1 MLGNSQENST
11 TNNLRALARQ
21 FGCNDI
27 DQAERNLQSIL
38 NLGLPDDLIVNLFQ
52 QLTKL
57 LSQSTDADRVLG
69 NLERFAHASLSPQSL
84 LALFEREPDSLASLV
99 QLFATSQYMAD
110 QLIKDPGAFDLLR
123 MTDGQPVQA
132 SLLADEILAEVNAS
146 TEIRQVM
153 RAIRGFRH
161 RENLRI
167 AYGDFIGG
175 LPIEI
180 ITEQLSSLAD
190 AILQA
195 AVAAARREMT
205 TKREAPKRAD
215 GQPARFAVIALGKL
229 GGAELNYSSDIDL
242 LMVCDE
248 AVEPS
253 AWRGMAVTDYFERLA
268 QWVIRFL
275 SEATS
280 AGVAYRVD
288 MRLRPGGTQAPLVIT
303 ATEAVRYYDS
313 SGRTWERQAFVK
325 ARAVAGD
332 LDLGRECLAQLQ
344 PWIYR
349 RYLNRA
355 DITGIAALKRRIE
368 KQAAVA
374 SQDSSGSVPTNVK
387 LGPGGIRDIEFVIQ
401 FLQLLNGGDLPALRE
416 PNTLRAIQSL
426 VQEKCLTMT
435 ERELLSTNYRFARR
449 LEHYLQI
456 MFDLKAHTLPTDPNE
471 RQRLAMR
478 MGYRDR
484 PDSPAREQLHRE
496 WTEKSTLNRQ
506 IFNHLLHD
514 AFEDQDASSA
524 EADLLLDPEPDEST
538 IVSVLAPFGFQDP
551 KQAYRHLLELSRE
564 SIAFLSTR
572 RCRHFLAAI
581 ATRLLTAIG
590 QTPNPDSTLV
600 NLAHV
605 SDSLGGKAV
614 LWELF
619 SANTPSMELCIRL
632 CAGSP
637 YLVSILTSNPG
648 MIDEL
653 MDSLM
658 LDCLPSYDELDDNL
672 TELCRRAEDNSPI
685 LHSFKNSMHLRVG
698 VRDILGKEAISATHA
713 TLSDIAEVCLKQVI
727 ETEYHRL
734 VQRIGVPICSGNA
747 EENPRAGSAAE
758 LVVLAVGKLGGR
770 EPNYHSDL
778 EVIFLFDGEGSTRSL
793 LPTRKF
799 EPTTNRHFF
808 NQLSQRI
815 IHAVTRTGMSGR
827 LYNLEVGLRPLGKS
841 GELAITIDDLR
852 AYFHDGAGKASE
864 RQALCQARAIWGGPL
879 ARETAIECVY
889 QVIKDTPHATRWAE
903 EIFEDRLRLETDAS
917 RDNLKR
923 GVGGTMDIE
932 YVVQMLQLYAAQE
945 HPNVLVPGTLDA
957 IHQLATSGKLE
968 SATAAQLQENYKFLR
983 SIESGIRLMNTSA
996 RHDLPTAA
1004 SELKCLA
1011 VLINYHDSTPL
1022 DRRCRE
1028 VRKQNREI
1036 FDRIFSEN
1044 LPAEEDSGG
1053 S

>member
-1 MLGNSQENST
+1 MLENSKENAT
-11 TNNLRALARQ
+11 TNDLRGLARS
-21 FGCNDI
+21 FGCSDV

-38 NLGLPDDLIVNLFQ
+38 TLGLPDDLIVNLFQ
-52 QLTKL
+52 QLAKL
-57 LSQSTDADRVLG
+57 LAQSTDADRVLG
-69 NLERFAHASLSPQSL
+69 NLERFAHASLSPQAL
-84 LALFEREPDSLASLV
+84 LALFEREPESLATLV

-110 QLIKDPGAFDLLR
+110 QLIKDPVAFDLLR

-132 SLLADEILAEVNAS
+132 SLLADEISAEVNAA
-146 TEIRQVM
+146 TEVRQVM

-175 LPIEI
+175 LPVEI

-195 AVAAARREMT
+195 AVAAARREMEA
-205 TKREAPKRAD
+205 KRAAPKRSD
-215 GQPARFAVIALGKL
+215 GRPARFAVIALGKL
-229 GGAELNYSSDIDL
+229 GGAELNYSSDVDL

-253 AWRGMAVTDYFERLA
+253 AWRGMSIADYWERLA

-275 SEATS
+275 SEATTS
-280 AGVAYRVD
+280 GVAYRVD

-303 ATEAVRYYDS
+303 ASEAVRYYDS

-344 PWIYR
+344 PWVYR

-368 KQAAVA
+368 KQASAPGQEKA
-374 SQDSSGSVPTNVK
+374 SSVSDNVK
-387 LGPGGIRDIEFVIQ
+387 LFPGGIRDIEFVIQ

-416 PNTLRAIQSL
+416 SNTLRAIQSL
-426 VQEKCLTMT
+426 EQEKCLTMT
-435 ERELLSTNYRFARR
+435 ERESLSTNYRFARR

-456 MFDLKAHTLPTDPNE
+456 MFDLKAHTLPTQAGE
-471 RQRLAMR
+471 LQLLAMR

-484 PDSPAREQLHRE
+484 ADLTAGEQLLNE
-496 WTEKSTLNRQ
+496 WTEKATLNRQ
-506 IFNHLLHD
+506 IFNHLLRD
-514 AFEDQDASSA
+514 AIEDQDASSA
-524 EADLLLDPEPDEST
+524 EADLLLDPEPDEAT

-572 RCRHFLAAI
+572 RCRHFLSAI

-632 CAGSP
+632 CACSP

-658 LDCLPSYDELDDNL
+658 LDCLPSYDELDDDL

-698 VRDILGKEAISATHA
+698 VRDILGKEQISATHA
-713 TLSDIAEVCLKQVI
+713 TLSDIAEVCLKQVV

-734 VQRIGVPICSGNA
+734 VQRIGVPICGGNA
-747 EENPRAGSAAE
+747 DENPRAGSAAE

-778 EVIFLFDGEGSTRSL
+778 EVLFLFDGEGSTRSL
-793 LPTRKF
+793 IPTRRF

-815 IHAVTRTGMSGR
+815 IHAVTRTGVTGR
-827 LYNLEVGLRPLGKS
+827 LYNLDVGLRPLGNS
-841 GELAITIDDLR
+841 GELAITINDLR
-852 AYFHDGAGKASE
+852 TYFEAGAGKASE
-864 RQALCQARAIWGGPL
+864 RQALCQARTIWGGPL
-879 ARETAIECVY
+879 ARETAIECVH
-889 QVIKDTPHATRWAE
+889 QVIKDTPHESRWAE
-903 EIFEDRLRLETDAS
+903 EIFEERLKLETSAS

-932 YVVQMLQLYAAQE
+932 YVVQMLQLYSAAE

-957 IHQLATSGKLE
+957 IHQLGLSGKLDQ
-968 SATAAQLQENYKFLR
+968 STVAQLQDNYRFLR

-1004 SELKCLA
+1004 SELKRLG
-1011 VLINYHDSTPL
+1011 VLINYREKTPL
-1022 DRRCRE
+1022 DRRCQE
-1028 VRKQNREI
+1028 VRRQNREI
-1036 FDRIFSEN
+1036 FDRIFSEY
-1044 LPAEEDSGG
+1044 LPAEET
-1053 S
+1053 

>member
-1 MLGNSQENST
+1 MLGNSDGNST
-11 TNNLRALARQ
+11 TNDLRALARG
-21 FGCNDI
+21 FGCTDV

-38 NLGLPDDLIVNLFQ
+38 SLGLPDDLVVNLFQ
-52 QLTKL
+52 QLSKL
-57 LSQSTDADRVLG
+57 LPEATDADRVLG
-69 NLERFAHASLSPQSL
+69 NLERFTHASLSPQAL
-84 LALFEREPDSLASLV
+84 LALFEREPASLSTLV

-110 QLIKDPGAFDLLR
+110 QLIKDPVAFDLLR
-123 MTDGQPVQA
+123 MTDGQPVRA
-132 SLLADEILAEVNAS
+132 SMLADEILAEVNAA
-146 TEIRQVM
+146 TEVRQVM

-175 LPIEI
+175 LPVET

-195 AVAAARREMT
+195 AVAAARREMLA
-205 TKREAPKRAD
+205 KREAPKRAD
-215 GQPARFAVIALGKL
+215 GKSARFAVIALGKL

-248 AVEPS
+248 AIEPS
-253 AWRGMAVTDYFERLA
+253 AWRGMSVADYWERLA

-275 SEATS
+275 SEATPS
-280 AGVAYRVD
+280 GAAYRVD

-325 ARAVAGD
+325 ARAAAGD
-332 LDLGRECLAQLQ
+332 LDLGREFLEELQ

-374 SQDSSGSVPTNVK
+374 SGHDGNISARNNVK
-387 LGPGGIRDIEFVIQ
+387 LGPGGIRDVEFVIQ
-401 FLQLLNGGDLPALRE
+401 FLQLLNGGDLPALRAS
-416 PNTLRAIQSL
+416 NTLRAIQSL
-426 VQEKCLTMT
+426 EQEKCLTMT
-435 ERELLSTNYRFARR
+435 EREALSTNYRFARR

-456 MFDLKAHTLPTDPNE
+456 MFDLKTHTLPTDPKE
-471 RQRLAMR
+471 LQRLAMR
-478 MGYRDR
+478 IGYRDR
-484 PDSPAREQLHRE
+484 ADASAREQLLHE
-496 WTEKSTLNRQ
+496 WQERSTLNRQ
-506 IFNHLLHD
+506 ILDHLLHD
-514 AFEDQDASSA
+514 AFEDQDASSP
-524 EADLLLDPEPDEST
+524 EADLLLDPEPDEAT
-538 IVSVLAPFGFQDP
+538 IVSILAPFGFQDP

-564 SIAFLSTR
+564 SISFLSTR

-619 SANTPSMELCIRL
+619 RANSPSMELCIRL
-632 CAGSP
+632 CACSP

-658 LDCLPSYDELDDNL
+658 LDCLPSYDELDDYL
-672 TELCRRAEDNSPI
+672 TELCRRAEDIAPI

-698 VRDILGKEAISATHA
+698 VRDILGKEQISTTHA

-734 VQRIGVPICSGNA
+734 VQRIGVPICAGD
-747 EENPRAGSAAE
+747 EEDSRAGKAAE

-778 EVIFLFDGEGSTRSL
+778 EVMFLFDGEGSTRSL
-793 LPTRKF
+793 LPTRRF

-815 IHAVTRTGMSGR
+815 IHAVTRTGLTGR
-827 LYNLEVGLRPLGKS
+827 LYNLEVGLRPLGSS

-852 AYFHDGAGKASE
+852 TYFKDGAGKATE

-879 ARETAIECVY
+879 ARETAIDCVRE
-889 QVIKDTPHATRWAE
+889 VIRATPHESRWAE
-903 EIFEDRLRLETDAS
+903 EIFEERLRLETSAS

-932 YVVQMLQLYAAQE
+932 YVVQMLQLYAA
-945 HPNVLVPGTLDA
+945 
-957 IHQLATSGKLE
+957 ATTPTCSFLE
-968 SATAAQLQENYKFLR
+968 PLTP
-983 SIESGIRLMNTSA
+983 SIN
-996 RHDLPTAA
+996 LPTVANLTELLRLSCKRTIASCAA
-1004 SELKCLA
+1004 SNQES
-1011 VLINYHDSTPL
+1011 V
-1022 DRRCRE
+1022 
-1028 VRKQNREI
+1028 
-1036 FDRIFSEN
+1036 
-1044 LPAEEDSGG
+1044 
-1053 S
+1053 